1 MLPTLRNRSTGGVIR
16 IHTELQVVGKHIRLR
31 TFALKPQEK
40 DVAHQ
45 IGVEKTSI
53 SNLEANMSRP
63 ALRSIAAVICF
74 LGYNPLPEA
83 HTLNG
88 RLIRHRTSLGMTQE
102 EAAKRLGVDAGTLA
116 RWERGER
123 TSEGVFLGRVERFLS
138 DEDAAGIDARKR
150 MG

>member
-74 LGYNPLPEA
+74 LGYNPLPEG

-88 RLIRHRTSLGMTQE
+88 RLIRHRTSLGTTQE
-102 EAAKRLGVDAGTLA
+102 EAAKRLGVDPGTLA

-123 TSEGVFLGRVERFLS
+123 EPTGMFLGRVKRFLKDEGAS
-138 DEDAAGIDARKR
+138 DLDARR
-150 MG
+150 VG

>member
-74 LGYNPLPEA
+74 LGYNPLPEG

-102 EAAKRLGVDAGTLA
+102 EAAKRLGVDPGALGA
-116 RWERGER
+116 R
-123 TSEGVFLGRVERFLS
+123 
-138 DEDAAGIDARKR
+138 
-150 MG
+150 

>member
-40 DVAHQ
+40 EVAHQ

-88 RLIRHRTSLGMTQE
+88 RLIRYRTSLGMTQE
-102 EAAKRLGVDAGTLA
+102 EAAKHLGVDPGTLA
-116 RWERGER
+116 RWNGGKR
-123 TSEGVFLGRVERFLS
+123 VPIGR
-138 DEDAAGIDARKR
+138 
-150 MG
+150 